1 MVTFL
6 SRILEAEIDWVVC
19 LGVGY
24 VMAACA
30 QLGSCALCH
39 RLREATRR
47 EGASWFGRYLTGC
60 LGQALLASLPRL
72 VDEGS
77 GPTPV
82 IRSYV
87 DFRDRAS

>member
-6 SRILEAEIDWVVC
+6 SRMLEAEIWWTAW
-19 LGVGY
+19 
-24 VMAACA
+24 AACA

-47 EGASWFGRYLTGC
+47 EGASWFGGYLTGC

-87 DFRDRAS
+87 VFRDRAS